1 MSWDDILTDP
11 EFVKQ
16 PFPKRLEVAKNFF
29 AQNIAGDL
37 DYQSQA
43 PDLQQKVKSNFFR
56 TLGKVEAE
64 SGVSEAVSGKGII
77 QQTKEAIK
85 QAPLDVIKMG
95 EGLLKGLTMGVV
107 DVDVSYVDVL
117 IEQKRQKGEWT
128 TAQGTEA
135 IGEFIGEFLPIAGS
149 YKLGGLL
156 LAKYSTPIVSPAI
169 KALAEG
175 AYSGLIYGAAKG
187 IVNGKSWDEVLSEA
201 GWTSIGFGA
210 GGAALTK
217 ATQGTG
223 FLIAKLQKIL
233 GKEKVAKLE
242 ENLADRLVAEINA
255 GKEQAVLDK
264 KAALKFVR
272 NASTVDYF
280 NRVKRAD
287 ITNKPVIEGAPQ
299 VKARGRGLEPTYG
312 ERWTYG
318 YPGGGPPAVVKGRPD
333 VVPFNPKIVQSTKPA
348 AKPLQITKQN
358 IIFGEGPVAVIPP
371 GTRGPGIA
379 GRPYRGKGGLPVV
392 YKPQK
397 DPMEKVA
404 ESLPVSMLQ
413 KPAVL
418 GAEPI
423 KSVAKAKPGPVPT
436 TKPKSKIEQIWEE
449 RQQFRAAK
457 VAKTKPT
464 LTEISNMKESER
476 LIEYVKEYDSLNK
489 PDVDYG
495 RLVNR
500 HGQLKKGETW
510 RDKVLQSIESYK
522 RQEQRL
528 PIVEVSKE
536 EIAQAVKEQT
546 KRGTE
551 VSSIKDMV
559 EEDFIELHAGLPLGA
574 AKKYL
579 KAITSRI
586 GTKGRIGDL
595 PRLTAAINGFHTP
608 LYLSEIGVPGPSGDI
623 VYPAKQLVNSSWEY
637 NHKLNKVPVHYFL
650 TTKDKILKG
659 LSKDEKKSIAVL
671 LSNYDK
677 VTDILPA
684 ILKSLSPQ
692 VVKGFSGMRN
702 VLNQGWQRMIHNK
715 VEAIPTTPWVEYV
728 KGKGIKMPGLS
739 LKEKGTLSQLLGRY
753 NSLKQIPPQEL
764 TQVSDNVKFV
774 FDKLRTS
781 HAVPRRVSGYLTRL
795 FTDLSD
801 KTPEQARQIVRNF
814 AADNNIDYIQALR
827 ILQKRIPSKNY
838 FGPLSEERR
847 LREVNLDELNLD
859 LDFVT
864 NFYFKGLGRK
874 MYLDRF
880 LPEAGKLLTEVN
892 EGTNLHKFMLDYV
905 DQVRGLP
912 MNSVERAFFNIPD
925 VYTTIAGKKIL
936 LIPGTRKLMKAESMR
951 QGITKLG
958 GNLSFLAL
966 NSLQY
971 PVMGTMEFIGAV
983 LKAGV
988 HGQGRVASR
997 NIEAFARGSVAVF
1010 NKRGLSY
1017 AKRIG
1022 VTLDVGKGEI
1032 PIMDLPGFFSK
1043 LNALVNIGN
1052 KYVESYNRIATADAF
1067 RRLADRT
1074 IPLNTGMTAVERQRI
1089 IDRVAIR
1096 GVGKLQFFMDVT
1108 GKPKHLAGP
1117 VGSTIG
1123 RFKPYTINMLERLA
1137 NADAYEWTAFL
1148 GVMDLLGGPDA
1159 IPGLRQLAFE
1169 MRDRHPDALG
1179 TQILNKMQKY
1189 SLAGQTGV
1197 DIGRVTGFG
1206 FVPGGSVV
1214 SNVWR
1219 DFGDDFWGTVG
1230 EEAGGVVAG
1239 DIKNVWNDV
1248 GNFYNDI
1255 RSGYINI
1262 KDPDI
1267 REILQL
1273 PSVTALVPMGVA
1285 IRRGARG
1292 WEEWDKKFIEYERD
1306 RKGPEL
1312 TKQDVVMRAI
1322 GLTPTNV
1329 TRQQQ
1334 VFKSRDVM
1342 FEEALEQKARIED
1355 QIIKLSDKLGQVS
1368 GKDADSV
1375 ADMLGDVY
1383 KQMDEFNT
1391 KQMKE
1396 IGVFITPDTLME
1408 AFMNKDKPLAERIAR
1423 SRIQTML
1430 LQEQLQRQQQGQEGG
1445 D

>member
-16 PFPKRLEVAKNFF
+16 PFPKRLEVAKGYF
-29 AQNIAGDL
+29 AQNIASDIS
-37 DYQSQA
+37 YQSQA
-43 PDLQQKVKSNFFR
+43 PDLQQQVKSNFFR

-107 DVDVSYVDVL
+107 DVDVPYVDAL

-128 TAQGTEA
+128 TAQGQEA
-135 IGEFIGEFLPIAGS
+135 IGEFIGEFVPIAGA

-187 IVNGKSWDEVLSEA
+187 VVNGKSWDEVLSEA
-201 GWTSIGFGA
+201 GWTSVGFGV

-242 ENLADRLVAEINA
+242 EGLADRLVKEINA
-255 GKEQAVLDK
+255 GKEKAVLDK
-264 KAALKFVR
+264 KAALKFVQ
-272 NASTVDYF
+272 NAST
-280 NRVKRAD
+280 
-287 ITNKPVIEGAPQ
+287 P
-299 VKARGRGLEPTYG
+299 
-312 ERWTYG
+312 G
-318 YPGGGPPAVVKGRPD
+318 YPGGGVPAVRPPEK
-333 VVPFNPKIVQSTKPA
+333 VAPPFKMPPITAPVEPA
-348 AKPLQITKQN
+348 TRQLQIPKQD
-358 IIFGEGPVAVIPP
+358 IIFGEGPVADIPE
-371 GTRGPGIA
+371 GLMGPGRY
-379 GRPYRGKGGLPVV
+379 GRPFKKEGGLPVV
-392 YKPQK
+392 SQK
-397 DPMEKVA
+397 QKEPMEKLA
-404 ESLPVSMLQ
+404 DSLPVSMLQ

-423 KSVAKAKPGPVPT
+423 KIVAKAKPGPVPT
-436 TKPKSKIEQIWEE
+436 AKPKTKIEQIWEE
-449 RQQFRAAK
+449 RAKFRAEKAG
-457 VAKTKPT
+457 VRRPLVEQPT
-464 LTEISNMKESER
+464 TE
-476 LIEYVKEYDSLNK
+476 
-489 PDVDYG
+489 
-495 RLVNR
+495 
-500 HGQLKKGETW
+500 
-510 RDKVLQSIESYK
+510 
-522 RQEQRL
+522 L

-536 EIAQAVKEQT
+536 EIAQAVKNQT

-579 KAITSRI
+579 GAITNRI
-586 GTKGRIGDL
+586 GTKGRTGDL
-595 PRLTAAINGFHTP
+595 PRLTAAINGLHTP
-608 LYLSEIGVPGPSGDI
+608 LYLSEVGVPGPNGNI
-623 VYPAKQLVNSSWEY
+623 IYPARELVNSSWEY

-650 TTKDKILKG
+650 TTKDRILKG
-659 LSKDEKKSIAVL
+659 LGKDEKKSIAVL
-671 LSNYDK
+671 LSSYDK
-677 VTDILPA
+677 VTDIPPA
-684 ILKSLSPQ
+684 ILKGLPSQ

-739 LKEKGTLSQLLGRY
+739 LKEKGVLSQLLGKY

-764 TQVSDNVKFV
+764 AQVSDNVKFV
-774 FDKLRTS
+774 FEKLRTS
-781 HAVPRRVSGYLTRL
+781 HSVPRRVSGYLTRL

-814 AADNNIDYIQALR
+814 AADNNIDYISALR

-847 LREVNLDELNLD
+847 LRDVDLGELNLD

-912 MNSVERAFFNIPD
+912 MNSVERAFANIPD
-925 VYTTIAGKKIL
+925 VYTTIAGRKIL
-936 LIPGTRKLMKAESMR
+936 LIPGARKLMKAESMR

-971 PVMGTMEFIGAV
+971 PVMGTMEFVGAAF
-983 LKAGV
+983 KAGL
-988 HGQGRVASR
+988 HGEGRVAGR
-997 NIEAFARGSVAVF
+997 NIEAFARGFIAVT
-1010 NKRGLSY
+1010 NKRGLRY

-1074 IPLNTGMTAVERQRI
+1074 IPLNTGMTAVERQRL

-1108 GKPKHLAGP
+1108 GRPKHLAGP

-1148 GVMDLLGGPDA
+1148 GIMDLLGGPDA

-1179 TQILNKMQKY
+1179 TQILNKMQEY

-1239 DIKNVWNDV
+1239 DIKNVWNDI
-1248 GNFYNDI
+1248 GNLYNDI
-1255 RSGYINI
+1255 RSGYINLN
-1262 KDPDI
+1262 DPDI
-1267 REILQL
+1267 KEVLQL

-1292 WEEWDKKFIEYERD
+1292 WEEWEKKFIEYERD

-1355 QIIKLSDKLGQVS
+1355 QIIKLSDRLGQVS
-1368 GKDADSV
+1368 GSDKDSV

-1391 KQMKE
+1391 KQIKE
-1396 IGVFITPDTLME
+1396 VGVFITPDTIME
-1408 AFMNKDKPLAERIAR
+1408 AFMNKDKPLAERISR